1 MKKSLPLL
9 LGVSVL
15 LTACGPNK
23 IIVDLPSPD
32 GKYHVEVRKCPQAG
46 SLTWTEKTQ
55 VSILDRGVSEACQSA
70 VKSLAQFDAPTP
82 EDQLQLEWLSDT
94 ELRAWHP
101 SFNPEYGPQSANF
114 KPGTPIKLVYAPKK

>member
-70 VKSLAQFDAPTP
+70 VKSLS
-82 EDQLQLEWLSDT
+82 LI
-94 ELRAWHP
+94 H
-101 SFNPEYGPQSANF
+101 
-114 KPGTPIKLVYAPKK
+114 I

>member
-1 MKKSLPLL
+1 MRKCIPLL
-9 LGVSVL
+9 LGAAIL

-23 IIVDLPSPD
+23 IVLDLPSPG

-46 SLTWTEKTQ
+46 ALTWTEKTQ
-55 VSILDRGVSEACQSA
+55 VSVLEPGVSEACQSA

-101 SFNPEYGPQSANF
+101 SFNPEYGPQSASS
-114 KPGTPIKLVYAPKK
+114 KPGSPIKLIYAPKK